1 MILTHPFL
9 FNTIVILFIAFTA
22 GWLVYVM
29 TGQRAVRLK
38 NKMDKLE
45 SENEI
50 LRIQAS
56 AMEQQLQESSSST
69 RFTNDTPVIPLS
81 STARINKAG
90 DAGK

>member
-9 FNTIVILFIAFTA
+9 FNAIVILFIAFTA

-29 TGQRAVRLK
+29 TGQRAIRLK
-38 NKMDKLE
+38 NKMAKLE

-56 AMEQQLQESSSST
+56 VMEKQLQENP
-69 RFTNDTPVIPLS
+69 RPNNAPVIQITTTNRS
-81 STARINKAG
+81 NKASDG
-90 DAGK
+90 GK